1 MSEGNGKIPQEQ
13 GTVRESVGYKRPP
26 VHSRFKKGQ
35 SGNPGGKPK
44 GPTLLAEIHAELDA
58 RGGKRRKASAR
69 AYVDQME
76 RGSLP
81 HAKEVIEREEGDA
94 PTDGK
99 LVIELVLREAPPL
112 ADDPSPN

>member
-1 MSEGNGKIPQEQ
+1 MSGSNGKIPQEQ

-26 VHSRFKKGQ
+26 VHSRFKPGQ

-44 GPTLLAEIHAELDA
+44 GPTLLGEINAELDA
-58 RGGKRRKASAR
+58 RGGQRRKQSAK

-81 HAKEVIEREEGDA
+81 HAKEIIERQEGA
-94 PTDGK
+94 TPTTGK
-99 LVIELVLREAPPL
+99 LIVEVEFVRRDSQASE
-112 ADDPSPN
+112 N